1 MAKRMD
7 SESEQK
13 IGILIQKH
21 VLSTKI
27 GYVIDK
33 MVSAKRKCEPI
44 EDTSAD
50 TNDVVYVDTT
60 QIDKIVR
67 RSEPEFYVKEVT
79 ASRIRDI

>member
-44 EDTSAD
+44 EDTSSD
-50 TNDVVYVDTT
+50 TNKFVFVDTT
-60 QIDKIVR
+60 QTDKIIR
-67 RSEPEFYVKEVT
+67 RSEPEIYVKEVT
-79 ASRIRDI
+79 ASRIRDV